1 MDKLHGTWKN
11 RIFCVAVLVFVFIM
25 AAQAMHNGMFTA
37 LALEQ
42 PARCGLEE
50 HVHTEECYID
60 HVLICEKKAHTHSEN
75 CYLLLLEDNDINWLL
90 SAVDSTVDNNLNSVI
105 ESAVFQALTSD
116 STDEE
121 IATNFAE
128 TLQTSLTVGT
138 AAAYTTAY
146 TTTGFF
152 FTDVV
157 ETTAY
162 ETTAPVAT
170 LYALENTTIP
180 TLNTTIT
187 ENNIQPAVVLNE
199 NLVSTMAVDDTADSD
214 VSVAAVGGTESTG
227 TRAINFYIRLDG
239 NITFIYSGSLTP
251 NYSWQTQNGREYYS
265 YEDTVNAYTEVVVT
279 DLTTNNINSTYYFRY
294 NTSGSTSNSNN
305 FDSRARYGSSRVY
318 FADSNHAQYAIL
330 STTSYST
337 TPVDFYTVT
346 LNYSKYASEYT
357 TETEAKQIVQSGL
370 DSTLPLDTT
379 NYVWVDAD
387 DNEVDASALLDSIT
401 ATTTLYAKP
410 KGYTVTYID
419 PNGNETKYSHTSGE
433 THTVLKPPDGY
444 KWSDASGNV
453 YEDGETVNKNVTL
466 TADIYRVTV
475 TYDGSTETYWKKIG
489 DTVALL
495 PGYVWS
501 DGTDTYEG
509 SVTITVTEPTN
520 FVGTPKLYTV
530 TYIDENG
537 DRTEKS
543 GLRYG
548 TTVTLPDNLP
558 DGYVWDDGTATY
570 QGGASVTVTGNQTFT
585 AKAKTI
591 QVVYTVNFPT
601 GQGVKSIPTIYGT
614 TSDTATDT
622 VTGGNST
629 VTRMLTSRIAERV
642 LVATTDACAVYFF
655 RGWRIDGTNT
665 IVDPGARLTWQEL
678 DTYDTDGTVNL
689 VGVWT
694 DGSTA
699 GYADEQSVGFYIRY
713 DSVAVDV
720 GGSMGGQSAEKY
732 TNSILNTYVGGLDA
746 EFSTDSNNDAL
757 NEKYGITDSTAD
769 NSFAADQAIRAL
781 YGEKAS
787 GVWLYDFP
795 TDAEVFEFLRN
806 DTNVSNL
813 KIDGV
818 TVPVANLDSDH
829 YTVRWYVFK
838 KQDDSWHID
847 GRLVEKEANITVD
860 KEFYGDATAVA
871 TAESGFYISA
881 VNGTQDE
888 DGNFIEYTSADAD
901 FKQYVLVLDEFDE
914 LDEEMQKEIKAQYP
928 NATVILFDSDA
939 SSTDAHSYEWLIEGV
954 TLGEYWQITEHLM
967 EEVDDYA
974 WYAEYSIYDTDG
986 VVTAIAE
993 YGTTASVAGKTFAL
1007 DEDPDQGLFVDF
1019 RNYYYPDNSMLIK
1032 KEDGETGQ
1040 PIGGATFELWQY
1052 NSDGEL
1058 VQLKFSVDEDGNYEM
1073 DNDGSITQISTGT
1086 EGYTTIKIEDFSYAY
1101 GDVLVKEVGAPAG
1114 YDAAPNITLKA
1125 TEAGV
1130 LISDVRYDGAEKELD
1145 NSNLY
1150 YAEVY
1155 EDGSVLIVKD
1165 YSSKSTSVTVSKV
1178 WDGDTTADSVKVV
1191 LQVNG
1196 SHANAV
1202 FPSLTNVEVELSAT
1216 NNWTYTWKDLP
1227 AYANGSPAEW
1237 GVKETVIGSEVTT
1250 SDGVT
1255 FANWIVAY
1263 SAATKTDADGDG
1275 ITDNWSYT
1283 VTNTVRRTLLYLNKV
1298 DSSGAAL
1305 TGAEFTLELLKVEDG
1320 AFVGTGTFI
1329 TALATDSVG
1338 QFKFDNLTAGAYY
1351 RLTETTAPRG
1361 YFGMDDSVVIKV
1373 DSAGLVQLAEIV
1385 NGSVQTSTLSGAY
1398 VNYTVPYNI
1407 AFTNRAAQPLPETGG
1422 GGTYL
1427 YTCGGLLLMAASL
1440 LLYKALRRREE
1451 FPDV

>member
-11 RIFCVAVLVFVFIM
+11 RILCVAVLVFVFIM

-42 PARCGLEE
+42 PARCGVEE

-128 TLQTSLTVGT
+128 TLQTSLTIGT

-146 TTTGFF
+146 TTALTTTGFF

-214 VSVAAVGGTESTG
+214 VSVAAVGGTASTG

-239 NITFIYSGSLTP
+239 NITFINSGTL
-251 NYSWQTQNGREYYS
+251 NYNNSKQTQNRREYYS
-265 YEDTVNAYTEVVVT
+265 YTNAVNAYTEVVVT

-305 FDSRARYGSSRVY
+305 FDSRARYESSRVY
-318 FADSNHAQYAIL
+318 FADSNNAQYAIL

-346 LNYSKYASEYT
+346 LDLSAVGEEYSVQYVQDGLSPELSDEYHWYT
-357 TETEAKQIVQSGL
+357 DAAGTNQIET
-370 DSTLPLDTT
+370 STYT
-379 NYVWVDAD
+379 VAD
-387 DNEVDASALLDSIT
+387 
-401 ATTTLYAKP
+401 TTTLYAKP
-410 KGYTVTYID
+410 KGYTVTFDSNGGSAVASQTVSRDGTATATKPAD
-419 PNGNETKYSHTSGE
+419 PTRE
-433 THTVLKPPDGY
+433 GY
-444 KWSDASGNV
+444 TFAGWYSDAGLTTEYGFASAVTSNITL
-453 YEDGETVNKNVTL
+453 YAKWTPKTYTFTYIYTNK
-466 TADIYRVTV
+466 
-475 TYDGSTETYWKKIG
+475 TET
-489 DTVALL
+489 
-495 PGYVWS
+495 S
-501 DGTDTYEG
+501 D
-509 SVTITVTEPTN
+509 VT
-520 FVGTPKLYTV
+520 
-530 TYIDENG
+530 
-537 DRTEKS
+537 
-543 GLRYG
+543 YG
-548 TTVTLPDNLP
+548 TTVTLPDP
-558 DGYVWDDGTATY
+558 GTGYVWVSGSTAYQGGDTVTVTGNRTFTASASVYATYIDADGNTTTSDAVTPGTGITLPAVSESGNVWVDEDGKTY
-570 QGGASVTVTGNQTFT
+570 QGGATVTLTENMTFT
-585 AKAKTI
+585 EKATLT
-591 QVVYTVNFPT
+591 VNYTVNFPT
-601 GQGVKSIPTIYGT
+601 SFSPSITPQETTPTLVGGNNVVVSDGATTVVNNVSDQNVEAVYTTTTSRYATVHFFGWTTEDGTLISAGT
-614 TSDTATDT
+614 TLTWDVLSAYDDDGDGTVELTGSWDYGYTSSVNFFIRYNTEERGPESNLYTPVIFSTWAGNATDT
-622 VTGGNST
+622 TFKVEAP
-629 VTRMLTSRIAERV
+629 AE
-642 LVATTDACAVYFF
+642 DAQ
-655 RGWRIDGTNT
+655 G
-665 IVDPGARLTWQEL
+665 
-678 DTYDTDGTVNL
+678 
-689 VGVWT
+689 
-694 DGSTA
+694 
-699 GYADEQSVGFYIRY
+699 
-713 DSVAVDV
+713 
-720 GGSMGGQSAEKY
+720 
-732 TNSILNTYVGGLDA
+732 
-746 EFSTDSNNDAL
+746 NDAP
-757 NEKYGITDSTAD
+757 DSEYYAKD
-769 NSFAADQAIRAL
+769 RIVRAM

-787 GVWLYDFP
+787 GMWFAEFP
-795 TDAEVFEFLRN
+795 DDEDMFTA
-806 DTNVSNL
+806 L
-813 KIDGV
+813 KTYADQALLLVDGK
-818 TVPVANLDSDH
+818 TVKADELTGER
-829 YTVRWYVFK
+829 YTIRWYQVASASEGSF
-838 KQDDSWHID
+838 STWHVD
-847 GRLVEKEANITVD
+847 GRLVEKKGQITVD
-860 KEFYGDATAVA
+860 KEFYGDATAIA
-871 TAESGFYISA
+871 KAESGFYISA

-888 DGNFIEYTSADAD
+888 DGNFTAYTSTDAD
-901 FKQYVLVLDEFDE
+901 FKQYVLVLDEEAQED
-914 LDEEMQKEIKAQYP
+914 LEEDYP
-928 NATVILFDSDA
+928 NATFILYDEDA
-939 SSTDAHSYEWLIEGV
+939 SSTDAHNYEWLIEGV
-954 TLGEYWQITEHLM
+954 TLGEYWQIEEHLTSD
-967 EEVDDYA
+967 VDDYA

-993 YGTTASVAGKTFAL
+993 YGTTASVVGKTFAL

-1019 RNYYYPDNSMLIK
+1019 RNYYYPDDSILIK

-1058 VQLKFSVDEDGNYEM
+1058 VQLKFSVDDGNYEM
-1073 DNDGSITQISTGT
+1073 DSDGSITQISTGA
-1086 EGYTTIKIEDFSYAY
+1086 EGHTTIEIEDFSYEY

-1130 LISDVRYDGAEKELD
+1130 QISDVRYDGAETELD
-1145 NSNLY
+1145 NSDHH

-1155 EDGSVLIVKD
+1155 DNGSVLIVKD

-1178 WDGDTTADSVKVV
+1178 WDGDTTADSVKIV

-1202 FPSLTNVEVELSAT
+1202 FPSLKNVEVELSAD
-1216 NNWTYTWKDLP
+1216 NNWTYTWEDLP
-1227 AYANGSPAEW
+1227 AYANGAPAEW
-1237 GVKETVIGSEVTT
+1237 SVKETVIGSEVTT

-1305 TGAEFTLELLKVEDG
+1305 TGAAFTLELVNVKNG
-1320 AFVGTGTFI
+1320 AFEGTGTFI

-1385 NGSVQTSTLSGAY
+1385 DGSVQTSTLSGAY

-1422 GGTYL
+1422 GGTFL
-1427 YTCGGLLLMAASL
+1427 YTCGGLLLLAAAASL